1 LCCGIIAFA
10 LASCASVKIP
20 PPETVLS
27 EDQTI
32 DLIEHPKKWHGKTVT
47 LKLYPFD
54 LGFGHS
60 TAGWSYPVCF
70 EPCDRAV
77 ADRSPFMVRTG
88 EDRFKGY
95 TGVQPVVVRA
105 RYDACNVEWPC
116 ADLWA
121 GVFVETE

>member
-1 LCCGIIAFA
+1 
-10 LASCASVKIP
+10 
-20 PPETVLS
+20 
-27 EDQTI
+27 
-32 DLIEHPKKWHGKTVT
+32 
-47 LKLYPFD
+47 
-54 LGFGHS
+54 
-60 TAGWSYPVCF
+60 
-70 EPCDRAV
+70 V

-88 EDRFKGY
+88 EGY